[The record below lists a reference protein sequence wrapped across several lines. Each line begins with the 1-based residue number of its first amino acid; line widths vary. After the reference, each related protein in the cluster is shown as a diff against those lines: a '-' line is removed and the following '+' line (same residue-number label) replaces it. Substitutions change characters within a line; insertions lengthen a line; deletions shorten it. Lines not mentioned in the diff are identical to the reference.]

1 MNKKV
6 VVLILSTTHPVFNEF
21 KVAIKNTWMRD
32 LKSVGV
38 PCFFYEG
45 GADSA
50 HLDNDTIRLPCP
62 DTLPY
67 CAKKLRLALQFVHQ
81 KLGEVHILYRTNL
94 SSFIDVPVFL
104 SVIDSIRNPETAYL
118 GLTSKANLIS
128 EYFYANQMLKNVV
141 SSTGL
146 RNNVYICS
154 GAGVFIGQRH
164 INSIMNTHR
173 YDRYVDDVMVRLCVG
188 YDPDRTAHVD
198 RFDFVSGKDPRC
210 SQAVYDERVKNG
222 LFHYRFKTDN
232 RVIDALMLQ
241 FFADPRLRQKM
252 CINPESSD

>member
-94 SSFIDVPVFL
+94 SSFIDVPVF
-104 SVIDSIRNPETAYL
+104 YL
-118 GLTSKANLIS
+118 
-128 EYFYANQMLKNVV
+128 
-141 SSTGL
+141 
-146 RNNVYICS
+146 
-154 GAGVFIGQRH
+154 
-164 INSIMNTHR
+164 
-173 YDRYVDDVMVRLCVG
+173 
-188 YDPDRTAHVD
+188 
-198 RFDFVSGKDPRC
+198 
-210 SQAVYDERVKNG
+210 
-222 LFHYRFKTDN
+222 
-232 RVIDALMLQ
+232 
-241 FFADPRLRQKM
+241 
-252 CINPESSD
+252 